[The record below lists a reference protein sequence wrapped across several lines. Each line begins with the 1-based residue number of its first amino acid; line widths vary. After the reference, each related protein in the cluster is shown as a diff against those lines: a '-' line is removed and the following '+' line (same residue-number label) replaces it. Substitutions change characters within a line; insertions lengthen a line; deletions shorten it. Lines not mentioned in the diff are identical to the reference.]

1 MARAVV
7 KKIVEVQGIEIAN
20 PLYDVVFKH
29 LMENTHV
36 ASYFIET
43 FIGEKVESLSL
54 LAQESTY
61 FKWLETYDKLE
72 LTPED
77 LELLKKIT
85 VIRLDFVATIKTA
98 DGEHKKVLIEIQK
111 SRDTTDVMRFR
122 TYLAEQYKRKEA
134 ITVNN
139 KTESV
144 PLPIITIYLLGFNL
158 SESDAVVLRVGRFCY
173 DMIENKTINLKIPLV
188 EYLTHDC
195 YMVQLGRITG
205 KMQTRL
211 EKVLSVFEQRYFVD
225 SKKKTVKKYPH
236 TADDEIVCLML
247 KILEHINAD
256 SKLRSDIEMEWA
268 SHEVLNSMVVDKE
281 KKIRKQAK
289 TIEANTKALEANAK
303 TIKEKNQTIK
313 AKDQTIKAKD
323 KALTKANAKIKELEQ
338 LLKSAQ
344 NS

>member
-1 MARAVV
+1 MSKAAVDKNV
-7 KKIVEVQGIEIAN
+7 DVQGIEIAN

-29 LMENTHV
+29 LMENTRV

-43 FIGEKVESLSL
+43 FIGEKVENLTL

-72 LTPED
+72 LEPED

-85 VIRLDFVATIKTA
+85 VIRLDFVATIKTE
-98 DGEHKKVLIEIQK
+98 DGEYKKVLIEIQK
-111 SRDTTDVMRFR
+111 ARDTADVMRFR

-134 ITVNN
+134 ITVDN
-139 KTESV
+139 KTETE

-158 SESDAVVLRVGRFCY
+158 LESDAVVLRVGRFCY
-173 DMIENKTINLKIPLV
+173 DMIENKTVNVKIPLV
-188 EYLTHDC
+188 EKLTHDC

-211 EKVLSVFEQRYFVD
+211 EKVLSVFEQRYFINT
-225 SKKKTVKKYPH
+225 KKKTAKKYPH
-236 TADDEIVCLML
+236 ATDDVTVCLML

-256 SKLRSDIEMEWA
+256 PKLRSDIEAEWA
-268 SHEVLNSMVVDKE
+268 THDVLNTMVIDKE

-289 TIEANTKALEANAK
+289 TIEAQTK
-303 TIKEKNQTIK
+303 TIEAKDKTLK
-313 AKDQTIKAKD
+313 AKDKTLKAKD
-323 KALTKANAKIKELEQ
+323 KALTKANAKIKELEE
-338 LLKSAQ
+338 LLKYG